1 MNQYTYKEKADMKY
15 LVILGDG
22 MADYKIESLGNK
34 TPLEAANKPNMDFI
48 AKNGFN
54 GVAKTVPDD
63 MVPESDTA
71 NLAILGYDPKIY
83 SKGRSPL
90 EAASMGLEMTPSQY
104 AFRCN
109 VVTLSEGDDYDNR
122 VMLDHSAGEITT
134 EEAAELIKSIEK
146 ELGNDVRHF
155 YPGVSYRHCLIYDN
169 PPGYDK
175 DERIYNF
182 SRPHDIIGKT
192 IKDYLPQGEIG
203 EKYKELFVASTKILD
218 RHPINEKR
226 RKEGKNVA
234 NSIWLWSPGKK
245 PQLSDFAEKFGIK
258 GTVISAVDLIKG
270 IGLCAGMRSI
280 DVVGATGNYKTNY
293 KGKADAAISAFRE
306 GDDFVYVHLEG
317 PDECGHTADIENK
330 VKSIEDIDAK
340 VLGPVMEY
348 LKSTGEDFKV
358 LVMPDHPTPC
368 AIRTHS
374 HENVPFAIY
383 DSSNP
388 LSQGI
393 ESFTEDNALKS
404 GFCIEDGHNLLEKL
418 FINK

>member
-1 MNQYTYKEKADMKY
+1 MKY
-15 LVILGDG
+15 LVVLGDG

-34 TPLEAANKPNMDFI
+34 TPLEAANKPCMDFI

-90 EAASMGLEMTPSQY
+90 EAASMGLEMTSSQY

-109 VVTLSEGDDYDNR
+109 VVTLSEGDVYEDR

-134 EEAAELIKSIEK
+134 EEAAELIKSIEM
-146 ELGNDVRHF
+146 ELGNEARHF

-175 DERIYNF
+175 NERIYDF

-192 IKDYLPQGEIG
+192 IRDYLPCGEVG
-203 EKYKELFVASTKILD
+203 EKYKELFVASTKILND
-218 RHPINEKR
+218 HPINAQR

-245 PQLSDFAEKFGIK
+245 PQLSSFSDKFGLK

-280 DVVGATGNYKTNY
+280 DVEGATGNYKTNY
-293 KGKADAAISAFRE
+293 KGKADAAIRAFKD

-330 VKSIEDIDAK
+330 VKSIEDIDSK
-340 VLGPVMEY
+340 VIAPIMEY
-348 LKSTGEDFKV
+348 LKSTGEDFKI

-383 DSSNP
+383 DSSEH

-393 ESFTEDNALKS
+393 DSFTEENALKS
-404 GFCIEDGHNLLEKL
+404 GYYIPDGHNILEKL
-418 FINK
+418 FIKK